1 MEMLS
6 TFSAFFEKLAI
17 NTINRTNNVPFSKHK
32 DTFEL
37 LKKVKS
43 SVNKREKIE
52 SQDHDKRKSSLE
64 KTKREKVS
72 RPWRSSWDHVANR
85 EKQIKE
91 MTCHF

>member
-1 MEMLS
+1 MEIMS

-17 NTINRTNNVPFSKHK
+17 NTNNQTTNNVPFSKHK
-32 DTFEL
+32 DTSEV

-43 SVNKREKIE
+43 SVKKREKIE

-72 RPWRSSWDHVANR
+72 RP
-85 EKQIKE
+85 
-91 MTCHF
+91 